1 MLCLIKRESIVF
13 LSFSSTL
20 GTRCLPLNNEPG
32 FFRPNLIGLNHV
44 DLKYHPFMVSHS
56 NGCCVYGN
64 DLFTKTCFLKKKNK
78 NVKSI

>member
-1 MLCLIKRESIVF
+1 MKHA
-13 LSFSSTL
+13 
-20 GTRCLPLNNEPG
+20 

-44 DLKYHPFMVSHS
+44 DLKYYPFMVTHS

-64 DLFTKTCFLKKKNK
+64 DLFTKICVLKKKDK